1 MQIFVCYWMSFIE
14 SFYHCRTEFPVH
26 SSSWLRTCNIYD
38 VCLSHRSFWLGF
50 SASAPF
56 SSPNVRGVLVL
67 WWVFLCLVFDLR
79 AISKLLSDPFLNA
92 IHLPLPPRCCWGGA
106 AFCCCVCIKNS
117 GWYHLFFTLLFLLTA
132 DYKESFNTISN
143 IEEIAY
149 NAISFTWDINEEA
162 KVRDHGFISCPF
174 SGITAWGEEKGV
186 WPTQWLACNK
196 FVYAL
201 MLGKTSWLFLKRVSM
216 CNCGE
221 LCNCSK
227 VLGKI
232 VCWKTSTN
240 KRKDR
245 TFPERMKWY

>member
-1 MQIFVCYWMSFIE
+1 MRAFTIAVQSFPYIAAHDSGHAISMMSAFLTGV
-14 SFYHCRTEFPVH
+14 SGWDFLRVPHFPLPTCVGFWFYG
-26 SSSWLRTCNIYD
+26 
-38 VCLSHRSFWLGF
+38 GF
-50 SASAPF
+50 
-56 SSPNVRGVLVL
+56 
-67 WWVFLCLVFDLR
+67 FLCLVFDLR